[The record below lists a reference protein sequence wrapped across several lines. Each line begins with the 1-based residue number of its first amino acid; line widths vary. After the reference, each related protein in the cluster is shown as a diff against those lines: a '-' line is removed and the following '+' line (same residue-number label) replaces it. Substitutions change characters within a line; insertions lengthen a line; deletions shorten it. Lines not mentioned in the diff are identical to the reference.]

1 MPEDNDKTLPKDSD
15 SDYSLPG
22 RFEEGNSEYFDVES
36 VVSKPKNRVILVIA
50 VAFVIV
56 SSGFFSY
63 YFMNQNE
70 IDSRIVQNTINV
82 DPEKKLVNQYGVG
95 EYGSEHEHAAITVFV
110 DGEQLNFGLP
120 QFQLSSRYIH
130 FEDHNPYLIHKH
142 ATGVPLEMLFVSFG
156 MKITPDCIILNHDKS
171 TNIKTGTFCSGQ
183 DQSLLFYVNGEEY
196 YSDIS
201 QYVLKHNDR
210 ILVSFGDAELISKHL
225 AYLESLKIFD
235 IPKKDKTNQSS
246 GNDIFV

>member
-1 MPEDNDKTLPKDSD
+1 MTEDNDKTLPKDLD

-22 RFEEGNSEYFDVES
+22 RFEESNSEYFDVES
-36 VVSKPKNRVILVIA
+36 VKSKPKYRGILVIA
-50 VAFVIV
+50 VVFVIV

-95 EYGSEHEHAAITVFV
+95 EYGSEHEHAAIAVFV

-142 ATGVPLEMLFVSFG
+142 ATGVPLEMLFASFG
-156 MKITPDCIILNHDKS
+156 MKITPDCIILNHDES
-171 TNIKTGTFCSGQ
+171 ADIKTGRFCTGQ
-183 DQSLLFYVNGEEY
+183 DQSLVFYVNGEEY

-210 ILVSFGDAELISKHL
+210 ILVSFGDAESISKHL
-225 AYLESLKIFD
+225 AYLESLKILD
-235 IPKKDKTNQSS
+235 IPKKTPQYS
-246 GNDIFV
+246 GNDIAV

>member
-22 RFEEGNSEYFDVES
+22 RFEEGNSEYFDAES
-36 VVSKPKNRVILVIA
+36 VKSKPKNRVILVIA

-70 IDSRIVQNTINV
+70 IDSRIIQKSINV

-95 EYGSEHEHAAITVFV
+95 EYGSVHEHAAIAVFV

-130 FEDHNPYLIHKH
+130 FENHNPYLIHKH
-142 ATGVPLEMLFVSFG
+142 ATGVPLEMLFASFG
-156 MKITPDCIILNHDKS
+156 MKITPDCIILNHDEFAD
-171 TNIKTGTFCSGQ
+171 IKTGRFCTGQ
-183 DQSLLFYVNGEEY
+183 DQSLVFYVNREEY

-210 ILVSFGDAELISKHL
+210 ILVSFGDAESISKQL

-235 IPKKDKTNQSS
+235 VPKSTLPNS
-246 GNDIFV
+246 GNEIFI

>member
-1 MPEDNDKTLPKDSD
+1 M
-15 SDYSLPG
+15 
-22 RFEEGNSEYFDVES
+22 
-36 VVSKPKNRVILVIA
+36 
-50 VAFVIV
+50 
-56 SSGFFSY
+56 
-63 YFMNQNE
+63 
-70 IDSRIVQNTINV
+70 
-82 DPEKKLVNQYGVG
+82 NQYGVG
-95 EYGSEHEHAAITVFV
+95 EYGSEHEHAAIAVFV